1 VQSDAFK
8 LVEAQVNEWR
18 GGAAA
23 STLETA
29 NWSTQEWLHFLRS
42 LPDTITPSRMADLDN
57 TFKLSTSGN
66 SEILFAWLRHAIAN
80 RYEPAFPALEKF
92 LTSQGRRKFVAPLFE
107 DLSKTDWGKRMAM
120 DIYRRVRPTY
130 HSVSTGTID
139 KTLNWPSGD

>member
-1 VQSDAFK
+1 
-8 LVEAQVNEWR
+8 
-18 GGAAA
+18 
-23 STLETA
+23 
-29 NWSTQEWLHFLRS
+29 
-42 LPDTITPSRMADLDN
+42 MADLDQ

-66 SEILFAWLRHAIAN
+66 SEILFEWLRHAIAN

-92 LTSQGRRKFVAPLFE
+92 LTSQGRRKFVAPLFD

-139 KTLNWPSGD
+139 KTLNWPGG